1 MLINGAVVLLGYY
14 SSGCSLRPFGAYRHL
29 SRYQL
34 PCFGPFFALAC
45 LENIAPDSFEK
56 VVGILQTFFRPMVE
70 AQLSGKVFA
79 ARWNIATRWMS
90 NL

>member
-1 MLINGAVVLLGYY
+1 
-14 SSGCSLRPFGAYRHL
+14 
-29 SRYQL
+29 
-34 PCFGPFFALAC
+34 